1 MIRFLC
7 LSLLMMTS
15 VWAQPMD
22 RIVAVVNDEVVL
34 ESELIEMAQ
43 TISLQLRKRQVAL
56 PPRDVFIS

>member
-22 RIVAVVNDEVVL
+22 RIVAVVNDEVV
-34 ESELIEMAQ
+34 
-43 TISLQLRKRQVAL
+43 
-56 PPRDVFIS
+56 